1 MLRLYPNNTRFNA
14 RTFIIV
20 ACAIT
25 IGVTQMPT
33 TATAQSPEL
42 VTEVEGITEYRYEN
56 GVQVLLFPDDSK
68 PQFTVNM
75 TVLVG
80 SRHEGYGESGMAHLL
95 EHLLFKGTDTYPDTP
110 KWLKDKGV
118 LNMNGTTW
126 YDRTNYYETLP
137 ASKENL
143 EFAIHLEA
151 DRLLNSW
158 VRGEDLASEM
168 TVVRNEFERGENSP
182 QTILFQ
188 RIMTNA
194 FQWHNYGK
202 STIGNR
208 SDIERVPIDRLRSF
222 YRKYYQPDNIMVVVA
237 GKFDKEQALELCN
250 KYFGSLKRPTREL
263 EKTYT
268 EEPVQDGERL
278 VTLRREGD
286 VPLVGAGYHFPSA
299 GNEDFAAAQVLATI
313 LGMEPSGRLYK
324 QLVEPGLA
332 SSVSTFT
339 IKSHDPG
346 MMIAMS
352 DLPADADIDEVKEKF
367 ISAVEG
373 IAEAGIDSE
382 DVTRAVR
389 RIMKG
394 REKTFADSAKFAVA
408 LSEWRAYGDWRL
420 YFLHRDRLEKVT
432 AEDVTAAAEKYLVPA
447 NRTMGVFVP
456 TEEPD
461 RAPLPSRPQLAKAL
475 DGYEGREAIAKG
487 ESFDPSPTNIDQ
499 RTVSGSLDSGLKYAI
514 VAKKTRGERVVLRAK
529 MHYGNL
535 ENLKG
540 LVPASEVLPSLLQ
553 RGTKELTFQQVKDRL
568 DELETT
574 LSLSGGAGSMSIM
587 LQTKRDRLA
596 DALDLL
602 RQILRE
608 PLLEEGELDIVRQ
621 EKVTSY
627 ESQLSEP
634 TALAGN
640 ALYRA
645 LFSLPA
651 DDVRYFPTY
660 EQEIE
665 RYKAITISD
674 VQKLH
679 QEFLNG
685 QHVEVA
691 IAGDV
696 DADKVNTQLESIFG
710 DWQAT
715 QDYERFALPVNPA
728 ESGSLTR
735 IETPGKANSMY
746 IAGLVLPMQEG
757 DEQYEAALVG
767 NYILGG
773 GPLSSRLADSVRK
786 EKGLSYT
793 VRSQFTANHRDPRA
807 TFMVYAISNPENND
821 EVISTI
827 DEQIRLLLKDGPKK
841 EELEAAR
848 DGYLK
853 NREGSRADDSKLASI
868 LLKNIETGRTMAFYE
883 ESDQQIRSLDSEA
896 VTAALRNL
904 VDIDRL
910 TGIAAGDFEDEEK

>member
-1 MLRLYPNNTRFNA
+1 
-14 RTFIIV
+14 
-20 ACAIT
+20 
-25 IGVTQMPT
+25 MPT
-33 TATAQSPEL
+33 TATAQAPERI
-42 VTEVEGITEYRYEN
+42 TEVEGITEYRYEN

-95 EHLLFKGTDTYPDTP
+95 EHLLFKGTDTFPDTP

-137 ASKENL
+137 ASDENL

-158 VRGEDLASEM
+158 VRGSDLASEM

-222 YRKYYQPDNIMVVVA
+222 YKKYYQPDNIMVVIA
-237 GKFDKEQALELCN
+237 GKYDEEQALELCN
-250 KYFGSLKRPTREL
+250 KYFGSLERPKREL

-352 DLPADADIDEVKEKF
+352 ELPADADIEEVEEKF
-367 ISAVEG
+367 VAAIEG
-373 IAEAGIDSE
+373 IAEAGIDEE

-389 RIMKG
+389 RLMKT

-432 AEDVTAAAEKYLVPA
+432 AADVTAAAEKYLVSA
-447 NRTMGVFVP
+447 NRTMGVFIP
-456 TEEPD
+456 TESPE
-461 RAPLPSRPQLAKAL
+461 RSPLPSRPQLAKAL
-475 DGYEGREAIAKG
+475 DGYEGRAAIAQG
-487 ESFDPSPTNIDQ
+487 ESFDPSPENIDQ
-499 RTVSGSLDSGLKYAI
+499 RTVSGSLDSGLKYSI
-514 VAKKTRGERVVLRAK
+514 VPKKTRGERVVLRAK
-529 MHYGNL
+529 LHYGTL

-540 LVPASEVLPSLLQ
+540 LTPASEVLPSLLQ
-553 RGTKELTFQQVKDRL
+553 RGTKEMTFQQIKDRL

-574 LSLSGGAGSMSIM
+574 LTLSGQAGSMSIL
-587 LQTKRDRLA
+587 LQTKREYFA

-608 PLLEEGELDIVRQ
+608 PLLEESELEIVRQ

-645 LFSLPA
+645 LFTLPA

-660 EQEIE
+660 EEEIE
-665 RYKAITISD
+665 RYKAITNSEIR
-674 VQKLH
+674 KLH
-679 QEFLNG
+679 QEYLNG

-696 DADKVNTQLESIFG
+696 EADEVNSQLQSIFG
-710 DWQAT
+710 DWKAK

-728 ESGSLTR
+728 DAGSLTR

-746 IAGLVLPMQEG
+746 IAGLVIPMEEG
-757 DEQYEAALVG
+757 DDQYEAALVG

-773 GPLSSRLADSVRK
+773 GPLSSRLADTVRK

-793 VRSQFTANHRDPRA
+793 VRSQFTANHLDPRA
-807 TFMVYAISNPENND
+807 TFLVYAISNPENND

-853 NREGSRADDSKLASI
+853 NREGSRADDSKLTSI
-868 LLKNIETGRTMAFYE
+868 LLKNIEADRTMAFYE

-896 VTAALRNL
+896 VTEALRSL
-904 VDIDRL
+904 IDVDRM
-910 TGIAAGDFEDEEK
+910 TGIAAGDFEKESEKKSE